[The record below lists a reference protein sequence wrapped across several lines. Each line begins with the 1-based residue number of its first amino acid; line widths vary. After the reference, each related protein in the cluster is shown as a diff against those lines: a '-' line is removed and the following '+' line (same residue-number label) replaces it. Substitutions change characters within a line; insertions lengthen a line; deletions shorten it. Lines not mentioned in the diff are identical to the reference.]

1 MTTSNLGTLLKDATN
16 EQLLAALAAQ
26 VRRTCPDDATK
37 ITVEITHGGHEQFIT
52 TTGEGYLR
60 AKGIN
65 MRNLRGEWILK
76 EGGA

>member
-1 MTTSNLGTLLKDATN
+1 MSITDKEILLKNATK
-16 EQLLAALAAQ
+16 EQLLDALAAQ

-60 AKGIN
+60 ANGVN
-65 MRNLRGEWILK
+65 MRNLRGEWIVK
-76 EGGA
+76 P